1 MNASETDFMRRNE
14 PLPDHPFEEDSHP
27 HIQLR
32 EDGVYQ
38 WTCELDRHR
47 KPHLLFH
54 LMAMILTP
62 VSLVS
67 AGFLFLSFRSGIS
80 FSGLVS
86 VLRLLAGVLIAV
98 TAIIVFSCLIIRKAS
113 GTQEVF
119 TYEMNDYGIRLKPA
133 KNSPPVD
140 LHNSADTSV
149 FRSVRTI
156 RIEREQH
163 FIALNSWFLYN
174 LIWCDPE
181 DFDFVADYITE
192 RCVRAVILKH

>member
-1 MNASETDFMRRNE
+1 MNASQTDSIRRKE
-14 PLPDHPFEEDSHP
+14 PLLDHSFEEDPHP

-32 EDGVYQ
+32 EDSVYQ
-38 WTCELDRHR
+38 WTCRLDRHR

-54 LMAMILTP
+54 LMAMILIP
-62 VSLVS
+62 VALVF

-80 FSGLVS
+80 FSGLLS
-86 VLRLLAGVLIAV
+86 VLRILAVVLIAV
-98 TAIIVFSCLIIRKAS
+98 TVIIGISYLITETAAGAQK
-113 GTQEVF
+113 VF
-119 TYEMNDYGIRLKPA
+119 TYEMNDYGIRLKPS
-133 KNSPPVD
+133 KRSPSID
-140 LHNSADTSV
+140 LRHSADTSV

-156 RIEREQH
+156 RIDREQH

-181 DFDFVADYITE
+181 DFDFVVNYITE